1 MNGLRAGAA
10 HIDLVPPLGLPMIG
24 YVRQE
29 HGARG
34 YGLPLEAGALVLES
48 EGGRIVLCGVDV
60 VGTGGAG
67 CDELVARVAA
77 ATGADPSGVLLNWS
91 HTHLAPPIGPLGVWS
106 GVDDATR
113 ASTDAYARVLAD
125 TVVSVCRQAAERLE
139 PAAAVWGQG
148 QADLAVNRR
157 ERTPGGPDGNTV
169 LGWNPDEL
177 VDTQLTVLQ
186 ARRSDE
192 SPIATLVGY
201 GCHPVTCSWDVLR
214 YSADFPGPMR
224 RLVRGAVGGDC
235 IFFQGAG
242 GNVLPRFCFTGD
254 EAEAVRMGTQLGVA
268 ALAAV
273 VDRRAYDVE
282 ITSFED
288 RSATPY
294 HIYRREPVEPGPAVL
309 GSASEVVTVPLL
321 PHPTLEEVEE
331 ELVRREADLEAARE
345 EGVIRHVKVAYYWA
359 AWARS
364 TAAALR
370 DGTAPTEV
378 LGPGARGAHRRR
390 RRRHRPR
397 RDVRRVRAG
406 GEGALAREPHPVR
419 GVHER
424 AARLPADGRRVRVRR
439 LRGGLR
445 SQGRRAPVP
454 LRPRRRAD
462 LRRDRRQARRVA
474 LPGGDAVGSR
484 ARLDRVGNVPLL
496 EPPPPLEHP
505 ARRLAAAR

>member
-67 CDELVARVAA
+67 CDELVARVAR
-77 ATGADPSGVLLNWS
+77 ATGAESSGVLLNWS

-113 ASTDAYARVLAD
+113 ASADAYARVLAD
-125 TVVSVCRQAAERLE
+125 TVVSVCRLAAERLE
-139 PAAAVWGQG
+139 PAAVVWGQA

-242 GNVLPRFCFTGD
+242 GNVLPRFCFTDD

-273 VDRRAYDVE
+273 TDRRAYDVE

-294 HIYRREPVEPGPAVL
+294 HIYRREPVEPGPPSSPPRAR
-309 GSASEVVTVPLL
+309 SSPCRCCRTRRCRRSRRSSCDAR
-321 PHPTLEEVEE
+321 PTSRLR
-331 ELVRREADLEAARE
+331 VRRE
-345 EGVIRHVKVAYYWA
+345 
-359 AWARS
+359 
-364 TAAALR
+364 
-370 DGTAPTEV
+370 
-378 LGPGARGAHRRR
+378 
-390 RRRHRPR
+390 
-397 RDVRRVRAG
+397 
-406 GEGALAREPHPVR
+406 
-419 GVHER
+419 
-424 AARLPADGRRVRVRR
+424 
-439 LRGGLR
+439 
-445 SQGRRAPVP
+445 
-454 LRPRRRAD
+454 
-462 LRRDRRQARRVA
+462 
-474 LPGGDAVGSR
+474 
-484 ARLDRVGNVPLL
+484 
-496 EPPPPLEHP
+496 
-505 ARRLAAAR
+505 